1 LDTEGN
7 VPEANRFRSD
17 ATNGAFV
24 PLSRE
29 AKRHDLLCLM
39 KVAHSDRASLGMWV
53 YPDWKKCLPAEEL
66 LGSRSSGFVR
76 LRVWTT
82 RPPVACVVHGN
93 ERADAIMT
101 TPIRRIIIVDDHDAM
116 RRGVRQLLEAKPYY
130 EVVGEA
136 ADGRSGLEV
145 ARATRPDIAIL
156 DYSIPELNGLDL
168 AHALKREFPK
178 IEILLYTMHDREE
191 IIIEVLR
198 AGVRGFVLKSD
209 AEKHLLAA
217 LDALSIRRPYFS
229 GAISDTLL
237 EQFLDSKPHPL
248 ASSLTHREREVV
260 QQVAEGRI
268 NKEIAQRLSIS
279 VKTVETHRASAMRK
293 LKLRTTADLVRYAV
307 RNQLIQA

>member
-1 LDTEGN
+1 
-7 VPEANRFRSD
+7 
-17 ATNGAFV
+17 
-24 PLSRE
+24 
-29 AKRHDLLCLM
+29 
-39 KVAHSDRASLGMWV
+39 
-53 YPDWKKCLPAEEL
+53 
-66 LGSRSSGFVR
+66 
-76 LRVWTT
+76 
-82 RPPVACVVHGN
+82 
-93 ERADAIMT
+93 MT
-101 TPIRRIIIVDDHDAM
+101 TPIRRIIIVDDHDAI
-116 RRGVRQLLEAKPYY
+116 RRGVRQLLESKPYY
-130 EVVGEA
+130 QIVGEA
-136 ADGRSGLEV
+136 SDGRAGLEI
-145 ARATRPDIAIL
+145 AKETRPDIAIL

-168 AHALKREFPK
+168 SHALKRELPR

-209 AEKHLLAA
+209 AEKHLIAA

-268 NKEIAQRLSIS
+268 NKEIAQRLTIS

-293 LKLRTTADLVRYAV
+293 LKLKTTADLVRYAV

>member
-1 LDTEGN
+1 
-7 VPEANRFRSD
+7 
-17 ATNGAFV
+17 
-24 PLSRE
+24 
-29 AKRHDLLCLM
+29 
-39 KVAHSDRASLGMWV
+39 
-53 YPDWKKCLPAEEL
+53 
-66 LGSRSSGFVR
+66 
-76 LRVWTT
+76 
-82 RPPVACVVHGN
+82 
-93 ERADAIMT
+93 MT
-101 TPIRRIIIVDDHDAM
+101 TPIRRIIIVDDHDAI
-116 RRGVRQLLEAKPYY
+116 RRGVRQLLESKPYFQ
-130 EVVGEA
+130 VVGEA
-136 ADGRSGLEV
+136 ADGRAGLEV
-145 ARATRPDIAIL
+145 ARETHPDIAIL

-168 AHALKREFPK
+168 SHALKREFPR

-237 EQFLDSKPHPL
+237 DQFLDSKPHPL

-268 NKEIAQRLSIS
+268 NKEIAQRLNIS

>member
-1 LDTEGN
+1 
-7 VPEANRFRSD
+7 
-17 ATNGAFV
+17 
-24 PLSRE
+24 
-29 AKRHDLLCLM
+29 
-39 KVAHSDRASLGMWV
+39 
-53 YPDWKKCLPAEEL
+53 
-66 LGSRSSGFVR
+66 
-76 LRVWTT
+76 
-82 RPPVACVVHGN
+82 
-93 ERADAIMT
+93 MT

-279 VKTVETHRASAMRK
+279 VKTV
-293 LKLRTTADLVRYAV
+293 
-307 RNQLIQA
+307 